1 MRLAHAGQA
10 TAFYVCPCCGAS
22 VQQPPLSASLPV
34 PMVAREKN

>member
-22 VQQPPLSASLPV
+22 ARYPPLSESLPT
-34 PMVAREKN
+34 PAVAAEKN